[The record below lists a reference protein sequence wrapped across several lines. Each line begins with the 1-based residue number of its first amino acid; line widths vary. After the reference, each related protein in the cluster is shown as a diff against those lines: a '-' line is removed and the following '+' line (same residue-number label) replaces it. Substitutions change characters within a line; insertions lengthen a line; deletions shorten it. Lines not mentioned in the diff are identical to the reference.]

1 MSSVVRLGRV
11 HLKVYSPEELKKVPI
26 RPPVSQNK
34 KPIQKNNESV
44 FNEAIYLLK
53 EIEQVGFEREYS
65 DNYVQVKV
73 MKKVKDFLRRLDD
86 LQSS

>member
-1 MSSVVRLGRV
+1 MSSVVRLGKICV
-11 HLKVYSPEELKKVPI
+11 KLYSPEELKRVPI
-26 RPPVSQNK
+26 HPPASENK
-34 KPIQKNNESV
+34 KPTQKNNESV